1 MTGQAVSE
9 NTEPLPPEGPRVESE
24 RFKKYTYEELIER
37 DKVSL
42 DVFWLRDESLEGAD
56 NLAAPDVIAAEIVD
70 DLEAALE
77 EFRALVES
85 LADVGVDLDE
95 VVDTGDAE

>member
-1 MTGQAVSE
+1 MSE

-24 RFKKYTYEELIER
+24 QFKKYTYEELIAR

-42 DVFWLRDESLEGAD
+42 DVFWLPDESLEDTD
-56 NLAAPDVIAAEIVD
+56 NLPAHGVIADEIVE

-77 EFRALVES
+77 EFRALAES
-85 LADVGVDLDE
+85 LVDVGVDLDE